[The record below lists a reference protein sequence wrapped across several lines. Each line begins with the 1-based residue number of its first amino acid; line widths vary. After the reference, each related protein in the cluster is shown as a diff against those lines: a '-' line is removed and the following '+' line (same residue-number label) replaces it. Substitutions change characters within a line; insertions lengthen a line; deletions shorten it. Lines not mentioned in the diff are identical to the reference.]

1 MGQPGSHHPA
11 CLQEPPHPRP
21 SPEGVRRLVWRLVRD
36 PPSQVSPLSSLLPSP
51 PLAEALP
58 AAPGSQSAGTVVI
71 IAILSV
77 LLAVLLTALL
87 ALLIYTW

>member
-1 MGQPGSHHPA
+1 MVGLEAVPG
-11 CLQEPPHPRP
+11 
-21 SPEGVRRLVWRLVRD
+21 

-51 PLAEALP
+51 PLAEALLV
-58 AAPGSQSAGTVVI
+58 APGSQSAGAVVI